1 MRRGRH
7 RILRRGAQVH
17 GNSSSRA
24 ASRPPARGGTGARPE
39 PGSGAGLGPAAAPTG
54 PIVGGRRVTPMG
66 QTKAPGNAAVTGL
79 PQPVNQ
85 AEMIKAQKA
94 AEARSKAWDSKMRH
108 TMGSICHGC

>member
-1 MRRGRH
+1 MASLRH
-7 RILRRGAQVH
+7 AVILGLL
-17 GNSSSRA
+17 
-24 ASRPPARGGTGARPE
+24 
-39 PGSGAGLGPAAAPTG
+39 LGPVPALAQSPAPGANPGPAAPTG
-54 PIVGGRRVTPMG
+54 PIVGGRRVTATG
-66 QTKAPGNAAVTGL
+66 QTKPPGSTAATGM